1 MSSPLTDRELKRSSA
16 TLLVLTLLAEQARHG
31 YEIGKLIASRSE
43 GAINFQMASLYPLL
57 YRLESRGWIDGRW
70 KEEAGER
77 RRRFY
82 RITAEGRRVLVAERG
97 VWQNFVQ
104 ALDRVAGLGK
114 G

>member
-57 YRLESRGWIDGRW
+57 YRLESRGWIEGRW
-70 KEEAGER
+70 KDEAGER

-97 VWQNFVQ
+97 VWQDFVR